1 MSNRIFLLILSI
13 ITLIIWSFRQTN
25 EPTILVFEVPKKWPK
40 PHYDFSKNPITQ
52 EGFELGRKLFYDPI
66 LSRDSAISCASCHL
80 QYTGFTHVDHN
91 VSHGIDG
98 RKGTRNSPV
107 LINLAWNKSFHW
119 DGGVNHIEVQGLN
132 PIQHPA
138 EMDNTLE
145 GVIKRLQKSNV
156 YPQLFEKAFG
166 NKEITTAKIMKALTQ
181 FNLSLVSSNSKYDQV
196 MRKEKG
202 DTFSAQE
209 KNGLSLFRKNCT
221 TCHTEPLFTNTF
233 YASNGLP
240 IDTLLKDYGRYGI
253 THDSKDSILFKI
265 PTLRN
270 IEFTFP
276 YMHDGRFKKLK
287 DVLLFYS
294 EGIDPKA
301 KNLHPKLQK
310 KLAFNENEKKDLL
323 AFLYTLSDKEFLF
336 NKRYSF
342 PR

>member
-1 MSNRIFLLILSI
+1 MSNRIFLFVLSI

-66 LSRDSAISCASCHL
+66 LSRDSTISCASCHL

-202 DTFSAQE
+202 VTFSAQE
-209 KNGLSLFRKNCT
+209 KNGLSLFRKNCAA
-221 TCHTEPLFTNTF
+221 CHTEPLFTNTF